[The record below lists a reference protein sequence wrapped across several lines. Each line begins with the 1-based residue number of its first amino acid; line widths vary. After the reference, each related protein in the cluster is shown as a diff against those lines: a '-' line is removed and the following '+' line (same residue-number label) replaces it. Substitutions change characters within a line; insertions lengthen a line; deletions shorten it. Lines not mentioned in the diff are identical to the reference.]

1 MGMLLFVTGCS
12 SDDSGDSE
20 PVAPDASP
28 QDFVFEK
35 KENRTAAL
43 VAYTGRA
50 LSVDIPSKVDDCLV
64 TSIGKTDG
72 SGNPVFK
79 NHTEISELNMPSSIH
94 YIGAESFRNTGLTWI
109 AVPAHVQYIGKD
121 CFKVWGQNV
130 MDEENGLGAE
140 FGGGSK
146 VVQ

>member
-35 KENRTAAL
+35 KENKTAAL

-79 NHTEISELNMPSSIH
+79 NHTEISGINIPQSIH
-94 YIGAESFRNTGLTWI
+94 YIGTESFRNTGG
-109 AVPAHVQYIGKD
+109 Y
-121 CFKVWGQNV
+121 
-130 MDEENGLGAE
+130 GLGLPIARTIAHAHHGTLTVTSKYGEWAE
-140 FGGGSK
+140 FSLRLPK
-146 VVQ
+146 